1 MQNLASAL
9 SLPPSAA
16 LDIDESPLPTIP
28 WSTWVINLLAIVI
41 PFLALIAAIVLS
53 WGYGFSW
60 IDLGLLFGM
69 CAVTGLGITVG
80 FHRLFTHRAFETT
93 RAVKCILAI
102 AGSMAVQGPVLEWV
116 ATHRR
121 HHQHSDEEED
131 PHSPHQHGG
140 GFWGMLGGIWH
151 SHVGWLFQP
160 NPPDLMRYVGDFRD
174 DRPIQF
180 INRLFVFWVVV
191 GLLIPTLLGGL
202 LTMTWMGALLGFI
215 WGGLVRVF
223 LVHHITW
230 SINSACHIWGSRPF
244 RCGDHSRNNVIFGLL
259 GWGEGWHNNHH
270 AFPTSA
276 RHGLRWWE
284 FDASYLIIRLLKLL
298 GLAWEIRLPS
308 PESIAQKLAMRS
320 LG

>member
-1 MQNLASAL
+1 MQNLASTL

-16 LDIDESPLPTIP
+16 LDIDESPLHTLP
-28 WSTWVINLLAIVI
+28 WSTWLINLLAIVI

-60 IDLGLLFGM
+60 IQLGLFFGM
-69 CAVTGLGITVG
+69 SVTTGLGITIG
-80 FHRLFTHRAFETT
+80 FHRFFTHRAFETT
-93 RAVKCILAI
+93 RTVKCLLAI

-121 HHQHSDEEED
+121 HHQHSDHEED

-140 GFWGMLGGIWH
+140 GFWGLLSGIWH
-151 SHVGWLFQP
+151 SHVGWLFEP
-160 NPPDLMRYVGDFRD
+160 NPPDLMRYVGDFRN

-180 INRLFVFWVVV
+180 INRHFTFWVTI
-191 GLLIPTLLGGL
+191 GLLLPALLGGV
-202 LTMTWMGALLGFI
+202 LTMSWMGALLGFI

-244 RCGDHSRNNVIFGLL
+244 RSGDQSRNNVIFGLL

-284 FDASYLIIRLLKLL
+284 IDASYLVIRVLKLL
-298 GLAWEIRLPS
+298 GLAWEVRLPS
-308 PESIAQKLAMRS
+308 RESIAQKLAMQQ
-320 LG
+320 